1 MVTIQEYTSK
11 NVRDYIKF
19 GSYPQTVKG
28 IVRPIEW
35 QVLDVQ
41 DNKALLISKFG
52 LDVQPYNNT
61 KAKVTWDTCSLRSW
75 LNKDFLNM
83 LIQE

>member
-11 NVRDYIKF
+11 NVGDYIKF

-35 QVLDVQ
+35 QVLLKEE
-41 DNKALLISKFG
+41 NKMLIISRYG
-52 LDVQPYNNT
+52 LDTRRFRVC
-61 KAKVTWDTCSLRSW
+61 W
-75 LNKDFLNM
+75 
-83 LIQE
+83 